1 MKNVQLN
8 FLGMTQYIRIEDN
21 QTYYTIDLPTQNP
34 TLGLNH
40 TFGVNRKKGNNIISE
55 IQGKA
60 RLVFVIFSNKHY
72 VIDKDNAP
80 ECFAEF
86 SHMEILE

>member
-8 FLGMTQYIRIEDN
+8 FLGMSQYIRIEDN
-21 QTYYTIDLPTQNP
+21 QTHYTMDLPTQKP
-34 TLGLNH
+34 TLESNH

-60 RLVFVIFSNKHY
+60 RFVFVIFPNKY
-72 VIDKDNAP
+72 YEIDKDNAP

-86 SHMEILE
+86 SHMEIIE